1 MRAAERALGA
11 NSAHAP
17 RLKGATVRSVRRFLG
32 SAFPRGSCAFQA
44 HVLFADAAPSG
55 VAAWGYFCSAFHAGT
70 HVWGR
75 RHSCRFSESARRNFS
90 LSFKLSSPV
99 SARFR
104 EDFRAFP
111 WSIRTKNGRTRPG
124 KFRHP
129 CPSVFIRGF
138 LPLSSGSGNRGSRG
152 ARLPIP
158 CRDAARSS
166 GRRSPCP

>member
-75 RHSCRFSESARRNFS
+75 RHSCRFSESARKNFS
-90 LSFKLSSPV
+90 LSFKLSAPV

-104 EDFRAFP
+104 GDFRAFP
-111 WSIRTKNGRTRPG
+111 WLIRLFYHGNSRKPSRKSFETGRERARLI
-124 KFRHP
+124 KF
-129 CPSVFIRGF
+129 PSDFADFSRNF
-138 LPLSSGSGNRGSRG
+138 PLSFN
-152 ARLPIP
+152 P
-158 CRDAARSS
+158 
-166 GRRSPCP
+166 